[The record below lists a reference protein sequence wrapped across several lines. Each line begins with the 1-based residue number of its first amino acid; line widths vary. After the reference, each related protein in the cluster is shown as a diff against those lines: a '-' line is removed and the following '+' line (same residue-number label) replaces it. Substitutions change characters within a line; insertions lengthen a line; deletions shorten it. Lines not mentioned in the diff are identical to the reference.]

1 MVLFG
6 RPGSPEN
13 AGGKGPGFDSRHGA
27 PVQHIL
33 LTIGDEEDYKDN
45 EEDKDGEDE
54 NEDEDA
60 DGFEEDRGR

>member
-33 LTIGDEEDYKDN
+33 LTIGEEDYKDN